1 MIRRFKHA
9 VRWLGIGAALAYLFD
24 PERGDARRTAIRERA
39 THLIDKAKGSA
50 AQMRA
55 DAHEVKAHVESSPAT
70 TGNTRP
76 TTSTPTSAAAVS

>member
-9 VRWLGIGAALAYLFD
+9 VRWLGLGAALAYLFD
-24 PERGDARRTAIRERA
+24 PERGDARRTALRERA

-55 DAHEVKAHVESSPAT
+55 DAQEVKAHVESSPAMT
-70 TGNTRP
+70 DNGRP

>member
-9 VRWLGIGAALAYLFD
+9 VRWLGLGAALAYLFD
-24 PERGDARRTAIRERA
+24 PERGDARRTAIREHA
-39 THLIDKAKGSA
+39 TQLIDKAKGSA

-55 DAHEVKAHVESSPAT
+55 DAQEVKAHVESSPET
-70 TGNTRP
+70 TGNGRP